1 MKAEFIIPF
10 IEAATAV
17 GEQIMGAHPSRGELS
32 MNYELVTTEPINILC
47 GVSGAIEGI
56 ALFGL
61 SRETAM
67 KIGERMLDTK
77 LRVLDQTVSGA
88 ILEFGEKLEKAFSPR
103 LSKLGYAFELIP
115 VALVRGMYLPVPTLG
130 SPILGV
136 PLHFE
141 GFGAIT
147 VHVSLDIAAEKDTTG
162 DAFLGEQDAA

>member
-10 IEAATAV
+10 IDATTAV
-17 GEQIMGAHPSRGELS
+17 GEEIMGAHPSRGELS

-47 GVSGAIEGI
+47 GVSGAIEGL

-88 ILEFGEKLEKAFSPR
+88 ILEFGERLERAFTPL
-103 LSKLGYAFELIP
+103 LSKLGHTFELTP
-115 VALVRGMYLPVPTLG
+115 VALVRGMHLPVPTMG
-130 SPILGV
+130 APILGV

-141 GFGAIT
+141 GFGTIM
-147 VHVSLDIAAEKDTTG
+147 VHVSLEIASEKESTG
-162 DAFLGEQDAA
+162 NAFLGDEEAA